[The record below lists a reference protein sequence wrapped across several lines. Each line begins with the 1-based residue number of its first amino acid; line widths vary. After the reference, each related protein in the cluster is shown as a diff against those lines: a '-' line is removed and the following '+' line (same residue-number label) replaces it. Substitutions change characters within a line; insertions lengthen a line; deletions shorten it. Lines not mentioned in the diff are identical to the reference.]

1 MKSKKTIGI
10 ILIILI
16 GITIILI
23 PKFHKKDEGVLTNKE
38 FIGALDK
45 YIDKDQK
52 EILEEVLDAKYK
64 PGLYLYEFRQEDL
77 NFKIYKFISPD
88 NRKLTYD
95 GSDIITITD
104 GKYNYFASQVRKN
117 YIKRDLKDLK
127 DFNKNIGV
135 DNDLSISQFI
145 DPHNEVYPDLDIRKE
160 GDYSIIEN
168 ERCFYKFDKNGVLVE
183 ARGLSGGE
191 DYTQKLIQYDEDFDK
206 YYDKYL
212 EEILSYEEVNDI
224 GEVSPK
230 W

>member
-16 GITIILI
+16 TALIILI
-23 PKFHKKDEGVLTNKE
+23 QKIYKTDDRVPTNKE
-38 FIGALDK
+38 FVEALDK
-45 YIDKDQK
+45 YIDKDQR
-52 EILEEVLDAKYK
+52 EILEKVLDAKYK
-64 PGLYLYEFRQEDL
+64 AGLYLYEFSQEDL

-88 NRKLTYD
+88 NRILTYD

-135 DNDLSISQFI
+135 DNDLSIGQFI
-145 DPHNEVYPDLDIRKE
+145 NPHNELYPDLDIRKE

-183 ARGLSGGE
+183 DRGLSGGE
-191 DYTQKLIQYDEDFDK
+191 DYTEKLVNYDEDFDK

-230 W
+230 

>member
-1 MKSKKTIGI
+1 MKAKKTTGI

-16 GITIILI
+16 TISIILI
-23 PKFHKKDEGVLTNKE
+23 SKFYKKDEGVLTNKE
-38 FIGALDK
+38 FVEALDK
-45 YIDKDQK
+45 YIDEDQK
-52 EILEEVLDAKYK
+52 DILEEVLDAKYK
-64 PGLYLYEFRQEDL
+64 PGLYLYEFSQEDL

-88 NRKLTYD
+88 NRILTYD

-135 DNDLSISQFI
+135 DHDLSIGQFI

-160 GDYSIIEN
+160 GDYTIIEN

-183 ARGLSGGE
+183 DRGLSGGE
-191 DYTQKLIQYDEDFDK
+191 DYTQKLVQYDEDFDK

-230 W
+230 

>member
-16 GITIILI
+16 TITIILI
-23 PKFHKKDEGVLTNKE
+23 PKFHKKDDGVLTNKE
-38 FIGALDK
+38 FVEALDK
-45 YIDKDQK
+45 YIGEDQK
-52 EILEEVLDAKYK
+52 EILEEVLDTKYK
-64 PGLYLYEFRQEDL
+64 PGLYLYEFSQEDL

-88 NRKLTYD
+88 NRILTYNEP
-95 GSDIITITD
+95 DIITITD

-135 DNDLSISQFI
+135 GNDLSISQFI
-145 DPHNEVYPDLDIRKE
+145 DPYNEVYPDLDIRKE

-230 W
+230 

>member
-64 PGLYLYEFRQEDL
+64 PGLYLYEFSQEDL

-88 NRKLTYD
+88 NRILTYNEP
-95 GSDIITITD
+95 DIITITD

-145 DPHNEVYPDLDIRKE
+145 DPHNEVYPDLDIRRE
-160 GDYSIIEN
+160 DDYSIIEN

-183 ARGLSGGE
+183 DRGLSGGE

-230 W
+230 

>member
-10 ILIILI
+10 ILIILSLAL
-16 GITIILI
+16 IIFI
-23 PKFHKKDEGVLTNKE
+23 AKFFKADNGVPTNKE
-38 FIGALDK
+38 FVEALDK
-45 YIDKDQK
+45 YIDEDQK
-52 EILEEVLDAKYK
+52 DILEEVLEAKYK
-64 PGLYLYEFRQEDL
+64 PGLYLYEFSQEDL

-88 NRKLTYD
+88 NRILTYNE
-95 GSDIITITD
+95 SDIITITD
-104 GKYNYFASQVRKN
+104 DKYNYFASQVRKN

-127 DFNKNIGV
+127 DFNENIGV

-168 ERCFYKFDKNGVLVE
+168 ERCFYKYDKNGVLVE
-183 ARGLSGGE
+183 DRGLSGGE
-191 DYTQKLIQYDEDFDK
+191 DYTQKLVKYDEDFDK
-206 YYDKYL
+206 YYNKYL

-230 W
+230 

>member
-1 MKSKKTIGI
+1 MKAKKTTGI

-16 GITIILI
+16 TISIILI
-23 PKFHKKDEGVLTNKE
+23 SKFYKKDEGLLTNKE
-38 FIGALDK
+38 FVEALDK
-45 YIDKDQK
+45 YIDEDQK
-52 EILEEVLDAKYK
+52 DILEEVLDAKYK
-64 PGLYLYEFRQEDL
+64 PGLYLYEFSQEDL

-88 NRKLTYD
+88 NRILTYD

-127 DFNKNIGV
+127 DFNRNIGV

-145 DPHNEVYPDLDIRKE
+145 DPHNEFYPDLDIRKD
-160 GDYSIIEN
+160 GDYTIIEN

-191 DYTQKLIQYDEDFDK
+191 DYTQRLVQYDEDFDK

-230 W
+230 

>member
-1 MKSKKTIGI
+1 MKSTKTMGI

-16 GITIILI
+16 TILIILI
-23 PKFHKKDEGVLTNKE
+23 PKIYKKDDSVPTNKE
-38 FIGALDK
+38 FVEALDK

-52 EILEEVLDAKYK
+52 KILKEVLDAKYK
-64 PGLYLYEFRQEDL
+64 PGLYLYEFSQEDL

-88 NRKLTYD
+88 NRVLTYD

-117 YIKRDLKDLK
+117 YVKRDLKDLK
-127 DFNKNIGV
+127 NFNKDIQEGNI
-135 DNDLSISQFI
+135 LSIGQFI
-145 DPHNEVYPDLDIRKE
+145 DPHNKLYPDLDIRKE

-168 ERCFYKFDKNGVLVE
+168 ERCFYKFDPNGVLVE
-183 ARGLSGGE
+183 DRGLSAGE
-191 DYTQKLIQYDEDFDK
+191 DYTEKLVNYDGDFDK

-230 W
+230 

>member
-16 GITIILI
+16 TITIILI
-23 PKFHKKDEGVLTNKE
+23 PKFHKKDEGVLTNKDFVE
-38 FIGALDK
+38 ALDK
-45 YIDKDQK
+45 YIDEDQK
-52 EILEEVLDAKYK
+52 DILEEVLGAKYK
-64 PGLYLYEFRQEDL
+64 PGLYLYEFSQEDL

-88 NRKLTYD
+88 NRILTYD

-160 GDYSIIEN
+160 DDYSIIEN

-183 ARGLSGGE
+183 DRGLSGGE
-191 DYTQKLIQYDEDFDK
+191 DYTQKLVQYDEDFDK

-230 W
+230 

>member
-16 GITIILI
+16 TITIILI
-23 PKFHKKDEGVLTNKE
+23 PKFHKKDDGVLTNKE
-38 FIGALDK
+38 FVEALDK
-45 YIDKDQK
+45 YIGEDQK
-52 EILEEVLDAKYK
+52 EILEEVLDTKYK
-64 PGLYLYEFRQEDL
+64 PGLYLYEFSQEDL

-88 NRKLTYD
+88 NRILTYNEP
-95 GSDIITITD
+95 DIITITD

-135 DNDLSISQFI
+135 GNDLSISQFI

-230 W
+230 